1 MTMNLT
7 LITSIVLTAALA
19 TAGTYY
25 VTTSI
30 QPTTENPVETATVQQ
45 PQTATQPPAT
55 VAVNKETNK
64 PVEVIVRTQVIQKES
79 KHRRTNYIAEGIAA
93 RNKPQPHLEVFH
105 Q

>member
-25 VTTSI
+25 VTTRV
-30 QPTTENPVETATVQQ
+30 QPTAENPVETAAVQQ
-45 PQTATQPPAT
+45 PQTATQPPVT

-64 PVEVIVRTQVIQKES
+64 PVEVIVRTEIVHKER
-79 KHRRTNYIAEGIAA
+79 KHKQIDHVAQSRAA
-93 RNKPQPHLEVFH
+93 ILAKQPHLEVFH
-105 Q
+105 

>member
-25 VTTSI
+25 VTTRV
-30 QPTTENPVETATVQQ
+30 QPTAENPVETAAVQQ
-45 PQTATQPPAT
+45 PQTATHPPVT

-64 PVEVIVRTQVIQKES
+64 PVEVIVRTEIVHKER
-79 KHRRTNYIAEGIAA
+79 KHKQIDHVAQSRAA
-93 RNKPQPHLEVFH
+93 ILAKQPHLEVLH
-105 Q
+105 

>member
-30 QPTTENPVETATVQQ
+30 QPTTENPVETAAVKQQ
-45 PQTATQPPAT
+45 PQTATQPVT

-64 PVEVIVRTQVIQKES
+64 PVEVIVRTEIVHKER
-79 KHRRTNYIAEGIAA
+79 KHKQIDHVAQSRAA
-93 RNKPQPHLEVFH
+93 ILAKQPHLEVLH
-105 Q
+105 

>member
-25 VTTSI
+25 VTTRV
-30 QPTTENPVETATVQQ
+30 QPTAENPVETAAVQQQ
-45 PQTATQPPAT
+45 PQTATQPVT

-64 PVEVIVRTQVIQKES
+64 PVEVIVRTEIVHKES
-79 KHRRTNYIAEGIAA
+79 NRRRVNHVAQGRAA
-93 RNKPQPHLEVFH
+93 RSSPQPHYGVLE
-105 Q
+105 

>member
-25 VTTSI
+25 VTTGV
-30 QPTTENPVETATVQQ
+30 QLTAENPVETAAVLQ
-45 PQTATQPPAT
+45 PQTATQLPVT

-64 PVEVIVRTQVIQKES
+64 PVEVIVRTEIVHKERN
-79 KHRRTNYIAEGIAA
+79 RRRVNHVAQGRAA
-93 RNKPQPHLEVFH
+93 RSSPQPHYGVLE
-105 Q
+105 

>member
-25 VTTSI
+25 VTTRV
-30 QPTTENPVETATVQQ
+30 QPTAENSVETAAVQQ
-45 PQTATQPPAT
+45 PQTATQLPVT

-64 PVEVIVRTQVIQKES
+64 PVEVIVRTEIVHKER
-79 KHRRTNYIAEGIAA
+79 KHKQIDHVAQSRAA
-93 RNKPQPHLEVFH
+93 ILAKQPHLEVLH
-105 Q
+105 

>member
-25 VTTSI
+25 VTTRV
-30 QPTTENPVETATVQQ
+30 QPTAENPVETAAVQQ
-45 PQTATQPPAT
+45 PQTATQPPVT

-64 PVEVIVRTQVIQKES
+64 PVEVIVRTEIVHKER
-79 KHRRTNYIAEGIAA
+79 KHKQIDHVAQSRAA
-93 RNKPQPHLEVFH
+93 ILAKQPHLEVLH
-105 Q
+105 